1 MKLAQIIRNGRIRL
15 CLVEGETLVDLSE
28 AEGLPRT
35 LADAFA
41 LDGLA
46 ALFNSRD
53 LSALP
58 RYSAQ
63 NAVYAPA
70 VPAGGKIILTGINYR
85 EHIEECGETF
95 PGAPVLFGKFSN
107 ALAAHGQTIE
117 IPSLTRKMDYEAE
130 LVAVIGR
137 RGKHI
142 PRDQALSHVFGYT
155 CGNDLSARDLQF
167 SSSQWLCG
175 KTSDG
180 FAPVGPHIVTADALD
195 PSALDIVM
203 KVNGQERQHSNT
215 RMMIF
220 SLPEIISYASGI
232 MTLEPGD
239 ILFTG
244 TPSGVMHGYPKDR
257 QVWLKPADI
266 TEVTIEGIGTLR
278 NTLIEEF
285 AVT

>member
-1 MKLAQIIRNGRIRL
+1 MKLAQIIKNGRNHL
-15 CLVEGETLVDLSE
+15 CLVEGETLVDLSQ

-35 LADAFA
+35 LTEAFG
-41 LDGLA
+41 LDSVD

-53 LSALP
+53 LSGLP
-58 RYSAQ
+58 RYNVQ
-63 NAVYAPA
+63 DVQYAPA
-70 VPAGGKIILTGINYR
+70 VPPGGKIILTGINYR

-107 ALAAHGQTIE
+107 ALAAHGQAIE
-117 IPSLTRKMDYEAE
+117 IPSVTGKMDYEAE

-142 PRDQALSHVFGYT
+142 PRDQALSYVFGYT

-195 PSALDIVM
+195 SSALDIVM
-203 KVNGQERQHSNT
+203 KVNGQERQRSNT

-220 SLPEIISYASGI
+220 PLPEIISYASSI

-244 TPSGVMHGYPKDR
+244 TPSGVMQGYPKDQ
-257 QVWLKPADI
+257 QVWLKPGDI

-278 NTLIEEF
+278 NTLVEEP
-285 AVT
+285 AAT